1 MNINERIKPNTEFM
15 IYKPNQIS
23 SEHFQI
29 LNHLYLPIIGPETLM
44 TYVYFYHL
52 NPDNEPF
59 NFQLHRVLLDG
70 LNVTIS
76 DLESYTNRL
85 EAIGLMKTYQST
97 REHDDVLMY
106 ELLLPLTPEL
116 FFKDTMLS
124 FYLHR
129 QVGSASYK
137 ILTERF
143 SYPKRPDGFVEI
155 SKKFS
160 DVFETDDANLS
171 ISDVPSQRHE
181 IKSTGP
187 NVDMDDFDFDVLFTH
202 LKGTKID
209 RQFFD
214 TETKLLIV
222 KLSVLFK
229 LNAYDMKH
237 ILLECTDARGGID
250 HRKLKS
256 AARKYFQREQKTVRK
271 KPEASKQVPEQKD
284 AYFER
289 LEGIN
294 PLDRI
299 TTIRQHKP
307 TEEDL
312 KIVTELLTRF
322 SFTNGAINVLI
333 EYVYQQLE
341 GEIPFNYVMT
351 VAKTWQESGVSNA
364 QDALSEVQQFKERQ
378 TKYKK
383 KQSYSKKDRP
393 GEVRPEWLDQVD
405 AQNAEPDADEPDENE
420 DNNEFDTLLNY
431 FKKGE

>member
-1 MNINERIKPNTEFM
+1 M
-15 IYKPNQIS
+15 
-23 SEHFQI
+23 
-29 LNHLYLPIIGPETLM
+29 
-44 TYVYFYHL
+44 
-52 NPDNEPF
+52 
-59 NFQLHRVLLDG
+59 
-70 LNVTIS
+70 
-76 DLESYTNRL
+76 
-85 EAIGLMKTYQST
+85 
-97 REHDDVLMY
+97 
-106 ELLLPLTPEL
+106 
-116 FFKDTMLS
+116 
-124 FYLHR
+124 
-129 QVGSASYK
+129 
-137 ILTERF
+137 
-143 SYPKRPDGFVEI
+143 
-155 SKKFS
+155 
-160 DVFETDDANLS
+160 
-171 ISDVPSQRHE
+171 
-181 IKSTGP
+181 
-187 NVDMDDFDFDVLFTH
+187 
-202 LKGTKID
+202 
-209 RQFFD
+209 
-214 TETKLLIV
+214 
-222 KLSVLFK
+222 
-229 LNAYDMKH
+229 
-237 ILLECTDARGGID
+237 
-250 HRKLKS
+250 
-256 AARKYFQREQKTVRK
+256 RK